1 MEQIYEH
8 LKERKKELESQKPT
22 IASENW
28 ARLQEVIDTLTFI
41 ENVALKFYGLEVKD
55 GKFRLKAWDNNYL
68 IEGTEL
74 FLNKDTHKWET
85 FTENANENE
94 NMILTEKEKQALKQ
108 ARKLKAFRIRSS
120 DNENTFSDI
129 YYHIQHEVNLYNNK
143 KENNQLTKSSAN
155 SAKVWLLRYA
165 KII

>member
-1 MEQIYEH
+1 MEQIYKH
-8 LKERKKELESQKPT
+8 LKERKKELELQKP
-22 IASENW
+22 IIDSENW
-28 ARLQEVIDTLTFI
+28 SRLQEVIDTLTFI

-55 GKFRLKAWDNNYL
+55 GEFRLKAWDNDCL

-74 FLNKDTHKWET
+74 SFNKDTRKWET
-85 FTENANENE
+85 FTENENK

-120 DNENTFSDI
+120 KDNENTFSDI

-143 KENNQLTKSSAN
+143 AENNQLTKSSAN
-155 SAKVWLLRYA
+155 SAKVWLSRYA